1 MKKLVK
7 KLILE
12 KELSDM
18 YLDVDSLIDMNNIIT
33 GSNNITLRKVNVQP
47 YGCDKMYMAKIW

>member
-47 YGCDKMYMAKIW
+47 YGCDKMYMAKI

>member
-47 YGCDKMYMAKIW
+47 YECDKMYMAKI

>member
-18 YLDVDSLIDMNNIIT
+18 YLNVDSLIDMNNIIT

-47 YGCDKMYMAKIW
+47 YGCDKMYMVKI

>member
-47 YGCDKMYMAKIW
+47 YGCYKMYMAKI

>member
-18 YLDVDSLIDMNNIIT
+18 YLDVDSLIDMSNIIT

-47 YGCDKMYMAKIW
+47 YGCDKMYMAKI